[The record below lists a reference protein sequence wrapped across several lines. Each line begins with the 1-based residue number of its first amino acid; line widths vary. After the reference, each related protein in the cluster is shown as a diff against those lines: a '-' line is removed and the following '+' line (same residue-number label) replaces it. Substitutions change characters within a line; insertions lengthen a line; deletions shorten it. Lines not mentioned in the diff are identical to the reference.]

1 MPHATTDNMTEAING
16 DRSSSQFLDHLT
28 SYPVVS
34 DGIETFKSNSYGKKS
49 LEIADSAYSRFGK
62 PVEVSPQIPIWKEN
76 LVSVKQAVE
85 NGTLRNLGS
94 SS

>member
-62 PVEVSPQIPIWKEN
+62 PVEVSSQIQFERRIW
-76 LVSVKQAVE
+76 SA
-85 NGTLRNLGS
+85 
-94 SS
+94 